1 MKRKLSK
8 MSKTLELFNKIIA
21 ESEEDKQDKKTKNNK
36 KVVDGAEGKPAVI
49 QEDDDITKTDD
60 EVSQTDTA
68 ETDTVTDTVTEPE
81 TTQAVAVDPTE
92 EEFIKNIIKA
102 AELQAA
108 NEAIKS
114 FIKDVS
120 SSLGTNSA
128 SYTEFAKT
136 RLSEINDEFKT
147 VVSSIKAAREKILEE
162 AEKAKNKENLIS
174 VFDKAVDKA
183 EASEKEDKNEI
194 ETIISDSAKK

>member
-1 MKRKLSK
+1 MKRKLNK
-8 MSKTLELFNKIIA
+8 MSKTLDLFNKIIA
-21 ESEEDKQDKKTKNNK
+21 ESEEDKQDKKSKNNK

-49 QEDDDITKTDD
+49 QEDDDITKTDEETSSSD
-60 EVSQTDTA
+60 IT
-68 ETDTVTDTVTEPE
+68 ETDAKNTEVEPE

-136 RLSEINDEFKT
+136 RLSEINEEFKT
-147 VVSSIKAAREKILEE
+147 VVSSIKEAREKILEE

-174 VFDKAVDKA
+174 VFDKAVDRA

>member
-1 MKRKLSK
+1 MKRKSNK
-8 MSKTLELFNKIIA
+8 MSKTLDLFNKIIA
-21 ESEEDKQDKKTKNNK
+21 ESEEDKQDKKSKNNK
-36 KVVDGAEGKPAVI
+36 KVIDGAEGKPAVI
-49 QEDDDITKTDD
+49 QEDDDITKTDEETSSSD
-60 EVSQTDTA
+60 ITKTDAKNTEV
-68 ETDTVTDTVTEPE
+68 EPE

-136 RLSEINDEFKT
+136 RLSEINEEFKT

-174 VFDKAVDKA
+174 VFDKAVDRA

>member
-1 MKRKLSK
+1 
-8 MSKTLELFNKIIA
+8 MSKILDLFNKIIA
-21 ESEEDKQDKKTKNNK
+21 ESEEDKQDKKSKNNK

-49 QEDDDITKTDD
+49 QEDDDITKTDEETSSSD
-60 EVSQTDTA
+60 IT
-68 ETDTVTDTVTEPE
+68 ETDTKNTEVEPE
-81 TTQAVAVDPTE
+81 TIQAVAVDPTE

-136 RLSEINDEFKT
+136 RLSEINEEFKT

-174 VFDKAVDKA
+174 VFDKAVDRA

>member
-1 MKRKLSK
+1 
-8 MSKTLELFNKIIA
+8 MSKTLDLFNKIIA
-21 ESEEDKQDKKTKNNK
+21 ESEEDKQDKKSKNNK

-49 QEDDDITKTDD
+49 QEDDDITKTDEETSSSD
-60 EVSQTDTA
+60 ITKTDAKNTEV
-68 ETDTVTDTVTEPE
+68 EPE

-136 RLSEINDEFKT
+136 RLSEINEEFKT

-174 VFDKAVDKA
+174 VFDKAVDRA

>member
-1 MKRKLSK
+1 
-8 MSKTLELFNKIIA
+8 MSKTLDLFNKIIA
-21 ESEEDKQDKKTKNNK
+21 ESEEDKQDKKSKNNK

-49 QEDDDITKTDD
+49 QEDDDITKTD
-60 EVSQTDTA
+60 EETSQTDTT
-68 ETDTVTDTVTEPE
+68 ETDTVTKPE
-81 TTQAVAVDPTE
+81 TTQTVAVDPTE

-136 RLSEINDEFKT
+136 RLSEINEEFKT

-174 VFDKAVDKA
+174 VFDKAVDRA

>member
-1 MKRKLSK
+1 
-8 MSKTLELFNKIIA
+8 MSKTLDLFNKIIA
-21 ESEEDKQDKKTKNNK
+21 ESEEDKQDKKSKNNK

-49 QEDDDITKTDD
+49 QEDDDITKTDEETSSSD
-60 EVSQTDTA
+60 IT
-68 ETDTVTDTVTEPE
+68 ETDAKNTEVEPE

-136 RLSEINDEFKT
+136 RLSEINEEFKT

-174 VFDKAVDKA
+174 VFDKAVERA

>member
-1 MKRKLSK
+1 
-8 MSKTLELFNKIIA
+8 MSKTLDLFNKIIA
-21 ESEEDKQDKKTKNNK
+21 ESEEDKQDKKSKNNK

-49 QEDDDITKTDD
+49 QEDDDITKTDEETSSSD
-60 EVSQTDTA
+60 ITKTDAKNTEVEQ
-68 ETDTVTDTVTEPE
+68 E

-136 RLSEINDEFKT
+136 RLSEINEEFKT

-174 VFDKAVDKA
+174 VFDKAVDRA

>member
-1 MKRKLSK
+1 
-8 MSKTLELFNKIIA
+8 MSKTLDLFNKIIA
-21 ESEEDKQDKKTKNNK
+21 ESEEDKQDKKSKNNK

-49 QEDDDITKTDD
+49 QEDDDITKTDEETSSSD
-60 EVSQTDTA
+60 ITKTDAKNTEV
-68 ETDTVTDTVTEPE
+68 EPE

-102 AELQAA
+102 AELQAS

-136 RLSEINDEFKT
+136 RLSEINEEFKT

-174 VFDKAVDKA
+174 VFDKAVDRA

>member
-1 MKRKLSK
+1 MKRKLNK
-8 MSKTLELFNKIIA
+8 MSKTLDLFNKIIA
-21 ESEEDKQDKKTKNNK
+21 ESEEDKQDKKSKNNK

-49 QEDDDITKTDD
+49 QEDDDITKTDEETSSSD
-60 EVSQTDTA
+60 IT
-68 ETDTVTDTVTEPE
+68 ETDAKNTEVEPE

-136 RLSEINDEFKT
+136 RLSEINEEFKT

-174 VFDKAVDKA
+174 VFDKAVDRA

>member
-1 MKRKLSK
+1 
-8 MSKTLELFNKIIA
+8 MSKTLDLFNKIIA
-21 ESEEDKQDKKTKNNK
+21 ESEEDKQDKKSKNNK

-49 QEDDDITKTDD
+49 QEDDDITKTDEETSSSD
-60 EVSQTDTA
+60 IT
-68 ETDTVTDTVTEPE
+68 ETDAKNTEVEPE

-136 RLSEINDEFKT
+136 RLSEINEEFKT
-147 VVSSIKAAREKILEE
+147 VVSSIKTAREKILEE

-174 VFDKAVDKA
+174 VFDKAVDRA

>member
-1 MKRKLSK
+1 

>member
-1 MKRKLSK
+1 MKRKLNK
-8 MSKTLELFNKIIA
+8 MSKTLDLFNKIIA
-21 ESEEDKQDKKTKNNK
+21 ESEENKQDKKTKNNK

-49 QEDDDITKTDD
+49 QEDDDITKTDN

-68 ETDTVTDTVTEPE
+68 ETDTVTEPE
-81 TTQAVAVDPTE
+81 TTQTVAVDPTE

>member
-1 MKRKLSK
+1 
-8 MSKTLELFNKIIA
+8 MSKTLDLFNKIIA
-21 ESEEDKQDKKTKNNK
+21 EYEEDKQDKKSKNNK
-36 KVVDGAEGKPAVI
+36 KIVDGAEGKPAVI
-49 QEDDDITKTDD
+49 QEDDDITKTDEETSSSD
-60 EVSQTDTA
+60 IT
-68 ETDTVTDTVTEPE
+68 ETDAKNTEVEPE

-136 RLSEINDEFKT
+136 RLSEINEEFKT

-174 VFDKAVDKA
+174 VFDKAVDRA

>member
-1 MKRKLSK
+1 
-8 MSKTLELFNKIIA
+8 MSKTLDLFNKIIA
-21 ESEEDKQDKKTKNNK
+21 ESEEDKQDKKSKNNK

-49 QEDDDITKTDD
+49 QEDDDITKTDEETSSSD
-60 EVSQTDTA
+60 IT
-68 ETDTVTDTVTEPE
+68 ETDAKNTEVEPE

-136 RLSEINDEFKT
+136 RLSEINEEFKT
-147 VVSSIKAAREKILEE
+147 VVNSIKAAREKILEE

-174 VFDKAVDKA
+174 VFDKAVDRA

>member
-1 MKRKLSK
+1 
-8 MSKTLELFNKIIA
+8 MSKTLDLFNKIIA
-21 ESEEDKQDKKTKNNK
+21 ESEEDKQDKKSKNNK

-49 QEDDDITKTDD
+49 QEDDDITKTDEETSSSD
-60 EVSQTDTA
+60 ITKTDTKNT
-68 ETDTVTDTVTEPE
+68 EVEPE

-136 RLSEINDEFKT
+136 RLSEINEEFKT

-174 VFDKAVDKA
+174 VFDKAVDRA

>member
-1 MKRKLSK
+1 MKRKSNK
-8 MSKTLELFNKIIA
+8 MSKTLDLFNKIIA
-21 ESEEDKQDKKTKNNK
+21 ESEEDKQDKKSKNNK

-49 QEDDDITKTDD
+49 QEDDDITKTDEETSSSD
-60 EVSQTDTA
+60 ITKTDAKNTEVEQ
-68 ETDTVTDTVTEPE
+68 E

-136 RLSEINDEFKT
+136 RLSEINEEFKT

-174 VFDKAVDKA
+174 VFDKAVDRA

>member
-1 MKRKLSK
+1 
-8 MSKTLELFNKIIA
+8 MSKTLDLFNKIIA
-21 ESEEDKQDKKTKNNK
+21 ESEEDKEDKKSKNNK

-49 QEDDDITKTDD
+49 QEDDDITKTDEETSSSD
-60 EVSQTDTA
+60 IT
-68 ETDTVTDTVTEPE
+68 ETDAKNTEVEPE
-81 TTQAVAVDPTE
+81 TTQAVAIDPTE

-136 RLSEINDEFKT
+136 RLSEINEEFKT
-147 VVSSIKAAREKILEE
+147 VVSSIKEAREKILEE

-174 VFDKAVDKA
+174 VFDKAVDRA

>member
-1 MKRKLSK
+1 
-8 MSKTLELFNKIIA
+8 MSKTLDLFNKIIA
-21 ESEEDKQDKKTKNNK
+21 ESEEDKQDKKSKNNK

-49 QEDDDITKTDD
+49 QEDDDITKTD
-60 EVSQTDTA
+60 EETSTDT
-68 ETDTVTDTVTEPE
+68 ETDAKNTEVEPE

-136 RLSEINDEFKT
+136 RLSEINEEFKT

-174 VFDKAVDKA
+174 VFDKAVDRA

>member
-1 MKRKLSK
+1 
-8 MSKTLELFNKIIA
+8 MSKTLDLFNKIIA
-21 ESEEDKQDKKTKNNK
+21 ESEEDKQDKKSKNNK

-49 QEDDDITKTDD
+49 QEDDDITKTDEETSSSD
-60 EVSQTDTA
+60 IT
-68 ETDTVTDTVTEPE
+68 ETDTKNTEVEPE

-136 RLSEINDEFKT
+136 RLSEINEEFKT

-174 VFDKAVDKA
+174 VFDKAVDRA

>member
-1 MKRKLSK
+1 
-8 MSKTLELFNKIIA
+8 MSKTLDLFNKIIA
-21 ESEEDKQDKKTKNNK
+21 ESEENKQDKKTKNNK

-60 EVSQTDTA
+60 EVSQTDTV
-68 ETDTVTDTVTEPE
+68 ETDTAETDTVTEPE

>member
-1 MKRKLSK
+1 
-8 MSKTLELFNKIIA
+8 MSKTLDLFNKIIA
-21 ESEEDKQDKKTKNNK
+21 ESEEKQQDKKSKNDK
-36 KVVDGAEGKPAVI
+36 KIIDGNEGKPAVI
-49 QEDDDITKTDD
+49 QENDDITKTDEETSSSD
-60 EVSQTDTA
+60 IT
-68 ETDTVTDTVTEPE
+68 ETDAKNTEVEPE

-136 RLSEINDEFKT
+136 RLSEINEEFKT

-174 VFDKAVDKA
+174 VFDKAVDRA

>member
-1 MKRKLSK
+1 
-8 MSKTLELFNKIIA
+8 MSKTLDLFNKIIA
-21 ESEEDKQDKKTKNNK
+21 ESEEDKQDKKSKNNK

-49 QEDDDITKTDD
+49 QEDDDITKTD
-60 EVSQTDTA
+60 EETA
-68 ETDTVTDTVTEPE
+68 SSDITETDAKNTEVEPE

-136 RLSEINDEFKT
+136 RLSEINEEFKT

-174 VFDKAVDKA
+174 VFDKAVDRA

>member
-1 MKRKLSK
+1 MKRKLNK
-8 MSKTLELFNKIIA
+8 MSKTLDLFNKIIA
-21 ESEEDKQDKKTKNNK
+21 ESEEDKQDKKSKNNK

-49 QEDDDITKTDD
+49 QEDDDITKTD
-60 EVSQTDTA
+60 EETSQTDTT
-68 ETDTVTDTVTEPE
+68 ETDTVTKPE
-81 TTQAVAVDPTE
+81 TTQTVAVDPTE

-136 RLSEINDEFKT
+136 RLSEINEEFKT

-174 VFDKAVDKA
+174 VFDKAVDRA

>member
-1 MKRKLSK
+1 MKRKSNK
-8 MSKTLELFNKIIA
+8 MSKTLDLFNKIIA
-21 ESEEDKQDKKTKNNK
+21 ESEEDKQDKKSKNNK

-49 QEDDDITKTDD
+49 QEDDDITKTDEETSSSD
-60 EVSQTDTA
+60 IT
-68 ETDTVTDTVTEPE
+68 ETDAKNTEVEPE

-136 RLSEINDEFKT
+136 RLSEINEEFKT
-147 VVSSIKAAREKILEE
+147 VVSSIKEAREKILEE

>member
-1 MKRKLSK
+1 MKRKSNK
-8 MSKTLELFNKIIA
+8 MSKTLDLFNKIIA
-21 ESEEDKQDKKTKNNK
+21 ESEEDKQDKKSKNNK

-49 QEDDDITKTDD
+49 QEDDDITKTDEETSSSD
-60 EVSQTDTA
+60 ITKTDAKNTEV
-68 ETDTVTDTVTEPE
+68 EPE

-136 RLSEINDEFKT
+136 RLSEINEEFKT

-174 VFDKAVDKA
+174 VFDKAVDRA

>member
-1 MKRKLSK
+1 
-8 MSKTLELFNKIIA
+8 MSKTLDLFNKIIA
-21 ESEEDKQDKKTKNNK
+21 ESEEDKQDKKSKNNK

-49 QEDDDITKTDD
+49 QEDDDITKTDEETSSSD
-60 EVSQTDTA
+60 IT
-68 ETDTVTDTVTEPE
+68 ETDAKNTEVEPE

-136 RLSEINDEFKT
+136 RLSEINEEFKT
-147 VVSSIKAAREKILEE
+147 VVSSIKEAREKILEE

-174 VFDKAVDKA
+174 VFDKAVDRA

>member
-1 MKRKLSK
+1 
-8 MSKTLELFNKIIA
+8 MSKTLDLFNKIIA
-21 ESEEDKQDKKTKNNK
+21 ESEEDKQDKKSKNNK

-49 QEDDDITKTDD
+49 QEDDDITKTDEETSSSD
-60 EVSQTDTA
+60 ITKTDTKNT
-68 ETDTVTDTVTEPE
+68 EVEPE

-136 RLSEINDEFKT
+136 RLSEINEEFKT

-174 VFDKAVDKA
+174 VFDKAVDRA

-194 ETIISDSAKK
+194 ETIISDSVKK

>member
-1 MKRKLSK
+1 
-8 MSKTLELFNKIIA
+8 MSKTLDLFNKIIA
-21 ESEEDKQDKKTKNNK
+21 ESEEDKQDKKSKNNK

-49 QEDDDITKTDD
+49 QEDDDITKTDEETSSSD
-60 EVSQTDTA
+60 IT
-68 ETDTVTDTVTEPE
+68 ETDAKNTEVEPE

-136 RLSEINDEFKT
+136 RLSEINEEFKT
-147 VVSSIKAAREKILEE
+147 VVSSIKEAREKILEE

>member
-1 MKRKLSK
+1 
-8 MSKTLELFNKIIA
+8 MSKTLDLFNKIIA
-21 ESEEDKQDKKTKNNK
+21 ESEENKQDKKTKNNK

-49 QEDDDITKTDD
+49 QEDDDITKTDN

-68 ETDTVTDTVTEPE
+68 ETDTVTEPE
-81 TTQAVAVDPTE
+81 TTQTVAVDPTE

>member
-1 MKRKLSK
+1 MKRKSNK
-8 MSKTLELFNKIIA
+8 MSKTLDLFNKIIA
-21 ESEEDKQDKKTKNNK
+21 ESEEDKQDKKSKNNK

-49 QEDDDITKTDD
+49 QEDDDITKTDEETSSSD
-60 EVSQTDTA
+60 IT
-68 ETDTVTDTVTEPE
+68 ETDAKNTEVEPE

-136 RLSEINDEFKT
+136 RLSEINEEFKT

-174 VFDKAVDKA
+174 VFDKAVDRA

>member
-1 MKRKLSK
+1 MKRKSNK
-8 MSKTLELFNKIIA
+8 MSKTLDLFNKIIA
-21 ESEEDKQDKKTKNNK
+21 ESEEDKQDKKSKNNK

-49 QEDDDITKTDD
+49 QEDDDITKTDEETSSSD
-60 EVSQTDTA
+60 ITKTDTKNT
-68 ETDTVTDTVTEPE
+68 EVEPE

-136 RLSEINDEFKT
+136 RLSEINEEFKT

-174 VFDKAVDKA
+174 VFDKAVDRA